1 MLKQSKK
8 MIEGKEENSIKE
20 KCEESAVKVNKVEIA
35 YRMEEVRERSQW
47 WKLIKSHRKQCCK
60 D

>member
-1 MLKQSKK
+1 